1 MTMHN
6 DANVGDIAERIV
18 LVGDP
23 NRAKMIAEEYLE
35 NAVLVNS
42 KRCAFCYTGLYKG
55 VRVSVMGVGMGAPS
69 MMIYATELCRDYGC
83 RYLVRVGTS
92 GGFLPEMKNYDIVLS
107 EAVSSTGGINNGIFN
122 GGHFSP
128 CADFGLLKKAYET
141 AEEMKLHVYVGP
153 TIANDRLYRD
163 ESYQSAKW
171 KKYGMLASEQE
182 GEAFYTA
189 AAEYGAKALML
200 VGIVCGI
207 RVDENG
213 VESFVDLP
221 DRTPAQTMGDM
232 VALALRTVT
241 EI

>member
-6 DANVGDIAERIV
+6 DAQKGEIAERIV

-35 NAVLVNS
+35 NAILVNE
-42 KRCAFCYTGLYKG
+42 KRYAYCYTGTYQG
-55 VRVSVMGVGMGAPS
+55 TRVSVMGVGMGAPS

-83 RYLVRVGTS
+83 KYLVRVGTS
-92 GGFLPEMKNYDIVLS
+92 GGFLPEMKNFDIVLS
-107 EAVSSTGGINNGIFN
+107 EAVSTTGGINNGLFS
-122 GGHFSP
+122 GHFSP
-128 CADFGLLKKAYET
+128 CADFFLLKKSYEV
-141 AEEMKLHVYVGP
+141 AEEMGLRVYVGP

-163 ESYQSAKW
+163 ESYQSEKW
-171 KKYGMLASEQE
+171 KRYGMLASEQE

-189 AAEYGAKALML
+189 AAEYGAKALMM

-207 RVDENG
+207 RVGDDG
-213 VESFVDLP
+213 KESFVDLEEGSP
-221 DRTPAQTMGDM
+221 SQTMHDM
-232 VALALRTVT
+232 VKLALRTVT